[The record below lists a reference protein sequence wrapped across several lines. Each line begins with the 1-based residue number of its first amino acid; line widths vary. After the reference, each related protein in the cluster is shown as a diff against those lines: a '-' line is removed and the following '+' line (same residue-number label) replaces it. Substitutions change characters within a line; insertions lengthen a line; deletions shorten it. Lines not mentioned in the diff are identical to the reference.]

1 MAEKARQMAVY
12 ALFLPRIPVGLLRG
26 THAAAHERLGKI
38 AASCF
43 LKHRMKTIAAIIIG
57 DEILSGKRQDKHLS
71 KAISTLKAR
80 GLELAYAHYLGD
92 EPDRIVATLKQSFA
106 TDHLVFSFGGI
117 GATPD
122 DYTRQC
128 AAAAL
133 GVALHAHPEAM
144 AAMAAKPDFA
154 LTPNRVKMAEF
165 PLGATIIPNPYN
177 QIAAFS
183 CGDHHF
189 LPGFPEMA
197 WPMMEWVLDSKY
209 QHLFNRVAFAEEV
222 IVIHEAGESNLIDA
236 MNRIVTGYP
245 NTKLSSLPQHLERG
259 RIIEL
264 SIRGDPAEV
273 PIAMQQMK
281 NEVHNLGFRFDV
293 K

>member
-1 MAEKARQMAVY
+1 
-12 ALFLPRIPVGLLRG
+12 
-26 THAAAHERLGKI
+26 
-38 AASCF
+38 
-43 LKHRMKTIAAIIIG
+43 MKTIGIIIIG
-57 DEILSGKRQDKHLS
+57 DEILSGKRQDKHLT
-71 KAISTLKAR
+71 KAIATLKAR
-80 GLELAYAHYLGD
+80 GLDLAYARYIGD
-92 EPDRIVATLKQSFA
+92 EPERIIATLKETMA
-106 TDHLVFSFGGI
+106 TDHLIFSFGGI

-133 GVALHAHPEAM
+133 GVALHAHPDAVASMM
-144 AAMAAKPDFA
+144 AKANFEM
-154 LTPNRVKMAEF
+154 TPNRLKMAEF
-165 PLGATIIPNPYN
+165 PAGSTVIPNPYN

-197 WPMMEWVLDSKY
+197 WPMMEWVLETKY
-209 QHLFNRVAFAEEV
+209 PQLFNQVAFSEEI
-222 IVIHEAGESNLIDA
+222 IVIHDAGESNLIDA
-236 MNRIVTGYP
+236 MNRIVAGFP
-245 NTKLSSLPQHLERG
+245 NTKLSSLPQHLAAG

-264 SIRGDPAEV
+264 SIRGDPEQV

-281 NEVHNLGFRFDV
+281 NEVNNLGFRFDV

>member
-1 MAEKARQMAVY
+1 M
-12 ALFLPRIPVGLLRG
+12 P
-26 THAAAHERLGKI
+26 H
-38 AASCF
+38 
-43 LKHRMKTIAAIIIG
+43 MKTFAAIIIG

-71 KAISTLKAR
+71 KVITTLKAR
-80 GLELAYAHYLGD
+80 GLDLAYAHYLGD
-92 EPDRIVATLKQSFA
+92 EPARIVATLKQTLA
-106 TDHLVFSFGGI
+106 TDHIVFSFGGI
-117 GATPD
+117 GATPA

-133 GVALHAHPEAM
+133 GVALRAHPDAM
-144 AAMAAKPDFA
+144 AAMAAKPGFA
-154 LTPNRVKMAEF
+154 LTPNRIKMAEF
-165 PLGATIIPNPYN
+165 PIGAAIIPNPYN

-197 WPMMEWVLDSKY
+197 WPMMEWVLDTNY
-209 QHLFNRVAFAEEV
+209 QQHFNRVAIAEEI

-236 MNRIVTGYP
+236 MNRIVSDYP
-245 NTKLSSLPQHLERG
+245 TIKLSSLPQHLPGG

-264 SIRGDPAEV
+264 SIRGDPALV
-273 PIAMQQMK
+273 PVAMQQMK
-281 NEVHNLGFRFDV
+281 NDVNNLGYKFDV

>member
-1 MAEKARQMAVY
+1 
-12 ALFLPRIPVGLLRG
+12 
-26 THAAAHERLGKI
+26 
-38 AASCF
+38 
-43 LKHRMKTIAAIIIG
+43 MKTFAAIIIG

-71 KAISTLKAR
+71 KTIETLKAH
-80 GLELAYAHYLGD
+80 GLDLAVAQYIGD
-92 EPDRIVATLKQSFA
+92 EPARIVATLKQSFA
-106 TDHLVFSFGGI
+106 TDHIVFCFGGI

-133 GVALHAHPEAM
+133 GVALHAHPDAL
-144 AAMAAKPDFA
+144 AAMAAKPGFE

-165 PLGATIIPNPYN
+165 PVGATIIPNPYN

-197 WPMMEWVLDSKY
+197 WPMMAWVLESKY
-209 QHLFNRVAFAEEV
+209 RHLFDQVAFAEEI
-222 IVIHEAGESNLIDA
+222 IVIHEAGESKLIDA
-236 MNRIVTGYP
+236 MNRIVADFP
-245 NTKLSSLPQHLERG
+245 STKLSSLPQHLPSG
-259 RIIEL
+259 SIIEL
-264 SIRGDPAEV
+264 SIRGDPVAV
-273 PIAMQQMK
+273 PIAMRQMQQ
-281 NEVHNLGFRFDV
+281 EVHNLGFKFDV

>member
-1 MAEKARQMAVY
+1 MQT
-12 ALFLPRIPVGLLRG
+12 FG
-26 THAAAHERLGKI
+26 
-38 AASCF
+38 
-43 LKHRMKTIAAIIIG
+43 AIIIG

-71 KAISTLKAR
+71 KTIETLKAR
-80 GLELAYAHYLGD
+80 GLDLAYANYIGD
-92 EPDRIVATLKQSFA
+92 EPERIVATLKQSFA
-106 TDHLVFSFGGI
+106 TDHVVFSFGGI

-133 GVALHAHPEAM
+133 GVALLAHPDAV
-144 AAMAAKPDFA
+144 AAMKAKPGFE

-165 PLGATIIPNPYN
+165 PLGAAIIPNPYN

-197 WPMMEWVLDSKY
+197 WPMMAWVLDTKY
-209 QHLFNRVAFAEEV
+209 QHLFHQVAFAEE
-222 IVIHEAGESNLIDA
+222 IIIIHEAGEGNLIDA
-236 MNRIVTGYP
+236 MNRIVKGFPT
-245 NTKLSSLPQHLERG
+245 TKLSSLPQHLPGG

-264 SIRGDPAEV
+264 SIRGDPVAV
-273 PIAMQQMK
+273 PIAMRQMQ
-281 NEVHNLGFRFDV
+281 NEVHNLGYRFDV

>member
-1 MAEKARQMAVY
+1 
-12 ALFLPRIPVGLLRG
+12 
-26 THAAAHERLGKI
+26 
-38 AASCF
+38 
-43 LKHRMKTIAAIIIG
+43 MKTFAAIIIG

-71 KAISTLKAR
+71 KTIETLKAR
-80 GLELAYAHYLGD
+80 GLELAYAHYVGD
-92 EPDRIVATLKQSFA
+92 EPALIVATLKQSFA
-106 TDHLVFSFGGI
+106 TDHVVFSFGGI

-133 GVALHAHPEAM
+133 GVPLHAHPDAM
-144 AAMAAKPDFA
+144 AAMAAKPGFEI
-154 LTPNRVKMAEF
+154 TPNRMKMAEF

-183 CGDHHF
+183 FGDHHF

-197 WPMMEWVLDSKY
+197 WPMMAWVLDTNY
-209 QHLFNRVAFAEEV
+209 PHLFNQVAFAEE
-222 IVIHEAGESNLIDA
+222 IIIIREAGESNLIDA
-236 MNRIVTGYP
+236 MNRIVEDFP
-245 NTKLSSLPQHLERG
+245 HTKLSSLPQHLASG

-264 SIRGDPAEV
+264 SIRGDPLEV
-273 PIAMQQMK
+273 PIAMRQMQK
-281 NEVHNLGFRFDV
+281 EVHILGYAFDV

>member
-1 MAEKARQMAVY
+1 
-12 ALFLPRIPVGLLRG
+12 
-26 THAAAHERLGKI
+26 
-38 AASCF
+38 
-43 LKHRMKTIAAIIIG
+43 MKTFGAIIIG

-71 KAISTLKAR
+71 KTIETLKAR
-80 GLELAYAHYLGD
+80 GLELAYANYIGD
-92 EPDRIVATLKQSFA
+92 EPERIVATLKQSFA
-106 TDHLVFSFGGI
+106 TDHIVFSFGGI

-133 GVALHAHPEAM
+133 GVALQAHPQAV
-144 AAMAAKPDFA
+144 AAMAAKPDFE

-165 PLGATIIPNPYN
+165 PIGASIIPNPYN

-183 CGDHHF
+183 WGNHHF

-197 WPMMEWVLDSKY
+197 WPMMEWVLDTNY
-209 QHLFNRVAFAEEV
+209 QHLFNQVAYAEQI

-236 MNRIVTGYP
+236 MNRIVSGFPT
-245 NTKLSSLPQHLERG
+245 TKLSSLPQHLPSG

-264 SIRGDPAEV
+264 SIRGDPAAV
-273 PIAMQQMK
+273 PLAMQQMK
-281 NEVHNLGFRFDV
+281 KEVQNLGYRFDA

>member
-1 MAEKARQMAVY
+1 
-12 ALFLPRIPVGLLRG
+12 
-26 THAAAHERLGKI
+26 
-38 AASCF
+38 
-43 LKHRMKTIAAIIIG
+43 MKEIGAIIIG
-57 DEILSGKRQDKHLS
+57 DEILSGKRQDQHLS
-71 KAISTLKAR
+71 KAIAILKAR
-80 GLELAYAHYLGD
+80 GLDLAYAHYLGD
-92 EPDRIVATLKQSFA
+92 EPERIVATLRQSFA

-128 AAAAL
+128 AADAL
-133 GVALHAHPEAM
+133 GVALRAHPDAI
-144 AAMAAKPDFA
+144 AAMQAKPNFE
-154 LTPNRVKMAEF
+154 LTPNRVKMAAF
-165 PLGATIIPNPYN
+165 PVGAAIIPNPYN

-209 QHLFNRVAFAEEV
+209 RTLFNRVAFAEEI
-222 IVIHEAGESNLIDA
+222 IVIFEAGESNLIDA
-236 MNRIVTGYP
+236 MNRIVAGYP
-245 NTKLSSLPQHLERG
+245 DTKLSSLPQHLASG

-264 SIRGDPAEV
+264 SIRGDPASV
-273 PIAMQQMK
+273 PIAMRQMQ
-281 NEVHNLGFRFDV
+281 NEVRDLGYKFDV